1 MGQEERLQQNTARH
15 FALVLFGPPGSGK
28 GTQAKMLTAELGF
41 PHIST
46 GDMLRDRIKSEDD
59 LGRLIQAILRA
70 GQLVTD
76 ELVNRMVEERISEPD
91 CRSGFILDGFP
102 RTLPQAENL
111 QGLLAARG
119 YDHLV
124 VHLKVDY
131 NKLVARLTARRQCP
145 QCGTLYNL
153 LSKPPLIPERC
164 DIEGARLAIRDDDS
178 EPVIR
183 KRLDAYEGQTRPLI
197 EFFRQE
203 GTLREVEASD
213 ASPGEIFSVIRGEV
227 DAFARGA
234 ARGGSSV

>member
-1 MGQEERLQQNTARH
+1 MNGERAIESAARR

-28 GTQAKMLTAELGF
+28 GTQAKMLTAETGF

-46 GDMLRDRIKSEDD
+46 GDMLRERIKSEDA
-59 LGRLIQAILRA
+59 LGRLIQAILRN

-76 ELVNRMVEERISEPD
+76 ELVIQMVEDRISQPD
-91 CRSGFILDGFP
+91 AEEGFILDGFP
-102 RTLPQAENL
+102 RTLPQAENML
-111 QGLLAARG
+111 GVLDSRG
-119 YDHLV
+119 YGHLV

-153 LSKPPLIPERC
+153 LSKPPMVAERC
-164 DIEGARLAIRDDDS
+164 DIEGARLAIREDDS

-183 KRLDAYEGQTRPLI
+183 KRLFAYEEQTRPLI

-203 GTLREVEASD
+203 GSLREVEASD
-213 ASPGEIFSVIRGEV
+213 ASPREIADQIRDLVERYKEFG
-227 DAFARGA
+227 RA
-234 ARGGSSV
+234 A

>member
-1 MGQEERLQQNTARH
+1 MNGERAIESAARQ

-28 GTQAKMLTAELGF
+28 GTQAKMLTAETGF

-46 GDMLRDRIKSEDD
+46 GDMLRELIKSEDA
-59 LGRLIQAILRA
+59 LGRLIQAILRN

-76 ELVNRMVEERISEPD
+76 ELVIQMVEDRISQPD
-91 CRSGFILDGFP
+91 AEEGFVLDGFP
-102 RTLPQAENL
+102 RTLPQAENML
-111 QGLLAARG
+111 GVLAGRG
-119 YDHLV
+119 YGHLV

-153 LSKPPLIPERC
+153 LSKPPLVAERC
-164 DIEGARLAIRDDDS
+164 DIEGARLAIREDDS

-183 KRLDAYEGQTRPLI
+183 TRLFAYEEQTRPLI

-203 GTLREVEASD
+203 GSLREVEASD
-213 ASPGEIFSVIRGEV
+213 ASPQEIADQIRDLVERYKEFG
-227 DAFARGA
+227 RA
-234 ARGGSSV
+234 A